1 MLPKNIVLVRHGE
14 SEGNLV
20 RHGSASGV
28 AVHDR
33 LDCDWRLTDKGRAQ
47 AEAAGAWLREQF
59 TRGFRRHYV
68 SDYVRAKETAVHL
81 ALPNAV
87 WLVDPA
93 LRERDYGVLDVLP
106 PEQVEQMYPD
116 NVRIEKANPF
126 YWRPPEGESIA
137 DLIIRL
143 RAGVIDGLHGECAD
157 DDVLIVCHGQVMWAM
172 VAMLTRMLP
181 ARFNELA
188 RSKDPHDRMQYCQII
203 RFTREDPE
211 GGRVERYLK
220 WMRWSCPGDPSLSRD
235 RWEQIERPLYTNED
249 LRAQVETIAPLT

>member
-20 RHGSASGV
+20 RHGSTSI
-28 AVHDR
+28 AVRDR
-33 LDCDWRLTDKGRAQ
+33 LDCDWRLTATGRSQ
-47 AEAAGAWLREQF
+47 AEAAGTWLRERF
-59 TRGFRRHYV
+59 TAGFRRHYV
-68 SDYVRAKETAVHL
+68 SDYARAKETAALL
-81 ALPNAV
+81 ALRGAI

-106 PEQVEQMYPD
+106 RDEAARLYPD
-116 NVRIEKANPF
+116 SARIEKANPF

-157 DDVLIVCHGQVMWAM
+157 DDILIVCHGQVMWAL

-181 ARFNELA
+181 TRFNELA

-203 RFTREDPE
+203 HFTREDPTSK
-211 GGRVERYLK
+211 RIERYLK
-220 WMRWSCPGDPSLSRD
+220 WMRWSCPGDPALSRD
-235 RWEQIERPLYTNED
+235 EWELIERPLYTNEQ
-249 LRAQVETIAPLT
+249 LKEQVDAIEPLT